1 MLFDV
6 LQEFYHTDEFTIQM
20 KILKTT
26 TAATLAA
33 SLISASPVQ
42 SAEIEKVT
50 YQHGAYDSQR
60 VQLESHGVKIVGLL
74 YTPHIATAP
83 YPAIVILGPFGAIK
97 EQSPME
103 YATRLVRDGFVTLIF
118 DPRYSGES
126 GGEPRRLESPK
137 AKIEDVRAAL
147 NFLQTLP
154 QVDTNKLA
162 ALGICQGSSE
172 MIAAT
177 AIDSRIKVLATVSG
191 QYIYPQNIDGFFSG
205 GGLTREQRIARGKA
219 AQAKFDA
226 TGQVDYTEV
235 VSLTDKNVG
244 LPWKPIYD
252 WYHPWTTDKWLKPS
266 RWENRYATMS
276 DLEVWSFN
284 VDDFTPKISVPT
296 LIIHG
301 EMSDGNVD
309 AAQHVFNKLT
319 VQDKRLVIV
328 PDVFHTRFYDDPS
341 VIDPATAEVS
351 LWFTEYLSNNLK
363 K

>member
-1 MLFDV
+1 
-6 LQEFYHTDEFTIQM
+6 M
-20 KILKTT
+20 KIIKTS
-26 TAATLAA
+26 TAATLVAG
-33 SLISASPVQ
+33 LISGSPVQ
-42 SAEIEKVT
+42 STEIEKNMF
-50 YQHGAYDSQR
+50 QHGAYDSQR
-60 VQLESHGVKIVGLL
+60 VQFASHGVKIVGLL
-74 YTPHIATAP
+74 YTPHTARAQ
-83 YPAIVILGPFGAIK
+83 YPAIVILGPFGSIK

-147 NFLQTLP
+147 DFLQTLP
-154 QVDTNKLA
+154 QVDSNKLA

-177 AIDSRIKVLATVSG
+177 VTDSRIKVLATVSG

-205 GGLTREQRIARGKA
+205 GGLTREQRIARGKV

-235 VSLTDKNVG
+235 VSLTDKNAC

-252 WYHPWTTDKWLKPS
+252 WYHPWTTDKWLNPS
-266 RWENRYATMS
+266 RWENRCATMS
-276 DLEVWSFN
+276 DAEVWSFD
-284 VDDFTPKISVPT
+284 VDNYTPKISVPT

-301 EMSDGNVD
+301 EMSDGNVA
-309 AAQHVFNKLT
+309 AAQHVFDELIVK
-319 VQDKRLVIV
+319 DKHLVIV
-328 PDVFHTRFYDDPS
+328 PGVFHTRFYDDPS
-341 VIDPATAEVS
+341 IIDPAAAEVS
-351 LWFTEYLSNNLK
+351 QWFTGHLAENLK
-363 K
+363 NKSTPKTSAQ

>member
-1 MLFDV
+1 
-6 LQEFYHTDEFTIQM
+6 M

-42 SAEIEKVT
+42 SAEIEKIK

-60 VQLESHGVKIVGLL
+60 VQFESHGVRIVGLL
-74 YTPHIATAP
+74 YTPHIATTP
-83 YPAIVILGPFGAIK
+83 YPAIVILGPFGSIK

-103 YATRLVRDGFVTLIF
+103 YATRLARDGFVTLIF

-147 NFLQTLP
+147 DFLHALP
-154 QVDTNKLA
+154 EVDTNKLA

-177 AIDSRIKVLATVSG
+177 ATDPRIKVLATVSG
-191 QYIYPQNIDGFFSG
+191 QYIYPQNIDAFFSG
-205 GGLTREQRIARGKA
+205 GGLTRAQRIARGKA
-219 AQAKFDA
+219 AQVKFES

-235 VSLTDKNVG
+235 VSLTDKNAG

-276 DLEVWSFN
+276 DAEVWSFN
-284 VDDFTPKISVPT
+284 VDDFTPRITAPT

-301 EMSDGNVD
+301 EMSDGNE
-309 AAQHVFNKLT
+309 AAAKHVFDELT
-319 VQDKRLVIV
+319 LKDKHLVIV
-328 PDVFHTRFYDDPS
+328 PGVFHTRFYDDPS
-341 VIDPATAEVS
+341 VIDPAAAEVS
-351 LWFTEYLSNNLK
+351 QWFARHFSNNLDSK
-363 K
+363 SVPTTKDQ

>member
-1 MLFDV
+1 
-6 LQEFYHTDEFTIQM
+6 M

-33 SLISASPVQ
+33 GLIAGSPVQ
-42 SAEIEKVT
+42 STEIEKVM
-50 YQHGAYDSQR
+50 YQNGAYDRQR
-60 VQLESHGVKIVGLL
+60 VEFESHGVKIVGLL
-74 YTPHIATAP
+74 YTPHPGTAQ
-83 YPAIVILGPFGAIK
+83 YPAIVILGPFGSIK

-147 NFLQTLP
+147 DFLQTLP

-177 AIDSRIKVLATVSG
+177 ATDSRIKVLATVSG

-219 AQAKFDA
+219 AQAKFEA

-235 VSLTDKNVG
+235 ISLTDKNAG

-252 WYHPWTTDKWLKPS
+252 WYHPWTTEKWLKPS

-276 DLEVWSFN
+276 DAEIWSFD
-284 VDDFTPKISVPT
+284 VDNYTPKVTVPT

-301 EMSDGNVD
+301 EMSDGNVA
-309 AAQHVFNKLT
+309 AAQHVFNELT
-319 VQDKRLVIV
+319 VKDKQLVIM
-328 PDVFHTRFYDDPS
+328 PGVFHTRFYDDPS
-341 VIDPATAEVS
+341 VIDPAAAEVS
-351 LWFTEYLSNNLK
+351 QWLPGHLAENFKSKSTPTTSDQ
-363 K
+363 